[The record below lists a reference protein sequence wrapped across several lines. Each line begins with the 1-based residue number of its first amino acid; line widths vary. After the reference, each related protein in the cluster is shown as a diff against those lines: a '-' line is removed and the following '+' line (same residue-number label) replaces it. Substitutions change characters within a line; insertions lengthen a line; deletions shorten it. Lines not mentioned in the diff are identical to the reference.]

1 MRVSVY
7 ALLAAV
13 TLGTCSSSLAA
24 RVGPSLPAPTP
35 GPASAPQRR
44 ALFDTGAVN
53 VLILGMFNVF
63 ARFFYAEALA
73 GFTQLLNAIIG

>member
-1 MRVSVY
+1 MRVGVC

-13 TLGTCSSSLAA
+13 TLGTCSLAAAA
-24 RVGPSLPAPTP
+24 RVGPSVPAPTP
-35 GPASAPQRR
+35 APPQRR
-44 ALFDTGAVN
+44 VLFDTGAVN
-53 VLILGMFNVF
+53 ILVIGLFNVF